1 MEKNE
6 LKKGVSLV
14 RLNNICSQDYY
25 YLGDNKARAVLKD
38 ISFEVNAGEVFG
50 ISSYNDEEIKI
61 LTEIVANIRPYFSG
75 TCSLGEFGMLS
86 QKKMVI
92 PHLYYIDSYST
103 LYNNMTVIEYLMFVT
118 EKSIEKNPA
127 IKQKNLLDMLID
139 FGLGYVSLSL
149 IEVLTI
155 RERVILEYII
165 AYLSKNAIVVANFTD
180 FDFNDEEIQI
190 IKKITSKIIKDNE
203 RCVIVSTHQA
213 KLIGIVCSNTIFI
226 VDGKTR
232 YVGGVNQLIARFD
245 PVKVIIIDSRKEE
258 MFNLLKKTYPEFS
271 FEMEREM
278 ILVKDEDNKFSINGF
293 LKKLIDNNID
303 PDSIKINRGRVQN
316 SFEEVAR
323 NYDLPK

>member
-1 MEKNE
+1 METNE
-6 LKKGVSLV
+6 VKKGSTLV

-38 ISFEVNAGEVFG
+38 ISFEVNAGEVFA

-61 LTEIVANIRPYFSG
+61 LTEIIANIRPYFSG

-92 PHLYYIDSYST
+92 PHLYYIDSYSA
-103 LYNNMTVIEYLMFVT
+103 LYNNMSIIEYLMFIT
-118 EKSIEKNPA
+118 EKSAEKNPA
-127 IKQKNLLDMLID
+127 IRQKILLDMLIN
-139 FGLGYVSLSL
+139 FGLSYISLSL

-155 RERVILEYII
+155 RERVILEYIS
-165 AYLSKNAIVVANFTD
+165 AYLSKNSIVIANFAD
-180 FDFNDEEIQI
+180 FEFDDEEIQI
-190 IKKITSKIIKDNE
+190 IKKITEKIIEAKD

-213 KLIGIVCSNTIFI
+213 KLIGIVCDSTIFI

-232 YVGGVNQLIARFD
+232 YVGRVNQLIARFD

-271 FEMEREM
+271 FEIEREM

-323 NYDLPK
+323 DYDLPK